1 MVIRKERVLE
11 LLRMAIGCLEYANV
25 PFGEWVFGGGTAL
38 MFQYW
43 HRESKDVDIF
53 LFDIQYLTALS
64 PRLNDY
70 AEEISIDY
78 KEAANFVKLFVGDRE
93 IDFIVAPNLSGYFPV
108 KTSLEGIEL
117 LIEQPEEILAKKIL
131 LSN

>member
-1 MVIRKERVLE
+1 MVGWKEQALE

-25 PFGEWVFGGGTAL
+25 PPGEWAFGGGTAL

-43 HRESKDVDIF
+43 HRESRDVDIF
-53 LFDIQYLTALS
+53 LFNIQYLTALS

-70 AEEISIDY
+70 AEEISVDY

-93 IDFIVAPNLSGYFPV
+93 IDFTVAPNLSGYFPV
-108 KTSLEGIEL
+108 KTSIVRNRDL
-117 LIEQPEEILAKKIL
+117 
-131 LSN
+131 N